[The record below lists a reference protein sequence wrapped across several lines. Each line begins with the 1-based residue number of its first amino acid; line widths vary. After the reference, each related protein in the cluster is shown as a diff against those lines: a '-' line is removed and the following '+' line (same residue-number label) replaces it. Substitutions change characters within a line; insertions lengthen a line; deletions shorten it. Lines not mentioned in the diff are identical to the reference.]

1 MYSLE
6 LDPRAVAN
14 IQRLDVKIQ
23 EQIRAKMNQFRESF
37 EQRRH
42 KALKGKHKGRF
53 SLRVADA
60 YRVIYTFNRQTR
72 KIFVHEI
79 GHRSKIY

>member
-42 KALKGKHKGRF
+42 KALKGKHKRH
-53 SLRVADA
+53 
-60 YRVIYTFNRQTR
+60 YTDLKTCC
-72 KIFVHEI
+72 E
-79 GHRSKIY
+79 S

>member
-1 MYSLE
+1 VYSLE
-6 LDPRAVAN
+6 LDPRAIAN

-53 SLRVADA
+53 S
-60 YRVIYTFNRQTR
+60 VIYTL